1 MATVHHPPGHAA
13 TLAET
18 IDTALAGQWDDSPP
32 ALAVLSW
39 RGPGHDDLELAVK
52 RTDADPTEEL
62 SVFAGD
68 HLCPCLA
75 VCLSRLEERTVRVT
89 VASDG
94 DDDITIVRHRDGRT
108 ERQEVSDG
116 PTATAELLLEAMGEM
131 GFPA

>member
-1 MATVHHPPGHAA
+1 MANVHHPSGHAT

-18 IDTALAGQWDDSPP
+18 IDSALAGEWDDNPP

-52 RTDADPTEEL
+52 RTDADPTDEL
-62 SVFAGD
+62 SVFSWD
-68 HLCPCLA
+68 HPCPCLA

-94 DDDITIVRHRDGRT
+94 DDDVTIVRHRDGRT
-108 ERQEVSDG
+108 ERPELSDG
-116 PTATAELLLEAMGEM
+116 PTAVLLLEAMGEM